1 MTTYELLIN
10 PRDANE
16 IRMTEDS
23 QDIEDIK
30 ISNSKQS
37 SIQNASFKIYDRAGT
52 YHDNIDI
59 SYDIEILIN
68 GVVEFEGFIS
78 ALDIKYEGMY
88 VFDIQCTG
96 NTFDLER
103 YITPMALTFMGEK
116 TGYIAKTLIEDYTVA
131 MDSKHMSTSDG
142 VTVDT
147 ITFNGETI
155 NSCFKRLTQLDGYDY
170 YVGQGRTV

>member
-37 SIQNASFKIYDRAGT
+37 SIQNASFKIYDRNGT
-52 YHDNIDI
+52 YSSDIAI
-59 SYDIEILIN
+59 SYDVEITIN
-68 GVVEFEGFIS
+68 DIVEFEGFIS
-78 ALDIKYEGMY
+78 ALSTKYEGMY
-88 VFDIQCTG
+88 VFDVQCTG

-103 YITPMALTFMGEK
+103 FVTGAATTYTDKK
-116 TGYIAKTLIEDYTVA
+116 TGYIAKNLIDTYG
-131 MDSKHMSTSDG
+131 MGFDSSNVSSTDG
-142 VTVDT
+142 VT
-147 ITFNGETI
+147 I
-155 NSCFKRLTQLDGYDY
+155 NSIVFNSETLNSCYKKLIQYDGYDS
-170 YVGQGRTV
+170 YVGGRRL